1 MSGYPYTTPARMP
14 RAFMDAAADGRRS
27 RRLVGPLSL
36 AGLAL
41 VALALLWVIA
51 ELVPAARL
59 RDAVVLNHFVALETT
74 GINGVAEALP
84 HLVNPLLF
92 TIWSVGLVLIA
103 LARQRPRLALALAV
117 VLTLA
122 PLSAELLKPLLAHP
136 HVHIGYTHIG
146 AASFPSGHSTAAAI
160 IAIGAV
166 LVAPR
171 RARPLVS
178 VLAASFALAVGAA
191 LLIRSWHMPSDVLGG
206 YLLALAWSALAVACV
221 RWSQRRWPAR
231 PKAP

>member
-1 MSGYPYTTPARMP
+1 MW
-14 RAFMDAAADGRRS
+14 
-27 RRLVGPLSL
+27 L

-41 VALALLWVIA
+41 VALALLWVVA
-51 ELVPAARL
+51 ELVPAARF
-59 RDAVVLNHFVALETT
+59 RDAVLLNHFVALETS
-74 GINGVAEALP
+74 GINGVAEGLP
-84 HLVNPLLF
+84 HLVNPVLF
-92 TIWSVGLVLIA
+92 TIWGVGLVLIA

-136 HVHIGYTHIG
+136 HVSIGFTHIG

-160 IAIGAV
+160 LAIGAV

-171 RARPLVS
+171 RARPLVAT
-178 VLAASFALAVGAA
+178 LAASVALAVGAA

-206 YLLALAWSALAVACV
+206 YLLALAWGALAVACV
-221 RWSQRRWPAR
+221 RWSQMRWPGR